1 MKLLTH
7 EEQPESGTSVASSF
21 KEDLGQGLSGDG
33 TSDGRDVTQGEH
45 DNDQEG
51 EPEGGTTDQSL
62 CYSVSEKGLLEHNTV
77 YPTDQCW
84 TMRVYETSS
93 HSSGDAHLWPDG
105 FFGHGRKHTS
115 SREAVS
121 TLDQSEDPALHRQR
135 QLM

>member
-7 EEQPESGTSVASSF
+7 EEESESGASVASSL

-62 CYSVSEKGLLEHNTV
+62 CYSVSEKGLLENDTV
-77 YPTDQCW
+77 YPAD
-84 TMRVYETSS
+84 
-93 HSSGDAHLWPDG
+93 
-105 FFGHGRKHTS
+105 
-115 SREAVS
+115 
-121 TLDQSEDPALHRQR
+121 
-135 QLM
+135 